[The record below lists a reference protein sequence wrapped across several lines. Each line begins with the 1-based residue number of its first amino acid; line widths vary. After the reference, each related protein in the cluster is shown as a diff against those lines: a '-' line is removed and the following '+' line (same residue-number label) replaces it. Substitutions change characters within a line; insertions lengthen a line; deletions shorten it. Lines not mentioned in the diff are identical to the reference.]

1 MVSGRY
7 DTEGDVLSVTARET
21 EWLSLK
27 DVQRLL
33 GIGRTKTYEL
43 VTTGELPAVRIGRCI
58 RVNRPE
64 LDEWLRTQRYVDSI
78 RHDIV

>member
-1 MVSGRY
+1 MSNTRC
-7 DTEGDVLSVTARET
+7 S

-27 DVQRLL
+27 DVQHLL

-58 RVNRPE
+58 RVNRRE
-64 LDEWLRTQRYVDSI
+64 LDEWLRAQRYVDSI

>member
-1 MVSGRY
+1 MSSTKY
-7 DTEGDVLSVTARET
+7 S

-27 DVQRLL
+27 DVQQML

-58 RVNRPE
+58 RVNRQE
-64 LDEWLRTQRYVDSI
+64 LDEWLRAQRYAYWTG
-78 RHDIV
+78 HDVL

>member
-58 RVNRPE
+58 RVNRGE
-64 LDEWLRTQRYVDSI
+64 LDEWLRAQRYVDLI

>member
-1 MVSGRY
+1 MSN
-7 DTEGDVLSVTARET
+7 TKHS

-27 DVQRLL
+27 DVQGLV
-33 GIGRTKTYEL
+33 GIGRTKAYEL

-58 RVNRPE
+58 RVNRGE
-64 LDEWLRTQRYVDSI
+64 LDEWLRAQRYVDSI

>member
-7 DTEGDVLSVTARET
+7 DTKGDVLSVPARET

-33 GIGRTKTYEL
+33 GIGKTKTYEL

-58 RVNRPE
+58 RVNRKE
-64 LDEWLRTQRYVDSI
+64 LDEWLLAQRYVDSI
-78 RHDIV
+78 GRDAL

>member
-1 MVSGRY
+1 MVPGGY
-7 DTEGDVLSVTARET
+7 ETEGDVLSVTARET

-27 DVQRLL
+27 DVQQLL
-33 GIGRTKTYEL
+33 GIGRTKSYEL

-58 RVNRPE
+58 RVNRTE
-64 LDEWLRTQRYVDSI
+64 LDEWLRTQRYGDSI

>member
-7 DTEGDVLSVTARET
+7 DTEGDVLSVPARET

-27 DVQRLL
+27 DVQQLL
-33 GIGRTKTYEL
+33 GIGKTKTYEL

-58 RVNRPE
+58 RVNRRE
-64 LDEWLRTQRYVDSI
+64 LDEWLHRQRYLNVAK
-78 RHDIV
+78 

>member
-7 DTEGDVLSVTARET
+7 DTEGDVLSVTTREP

-27 DVQRLL
+27 DVQQLL

-43 VTTGELPAVRIGRCI
+43 VTVGELPAVRIGRCI
-58 RVNRPE
+58 RVNRTE

-78 RHDIV
+78 GHDAV

>member
-1 MVSGRY
+1 MIMSDPRS
-7 DTEGDVLSVTARET
+7 L

-27 DVQRLL
+27 DVQQLL

-58 RVNRPE
+58 RVNRTE
-64 LDEWLRTQRYVDSI
+64 LDEWLRAQRYADWTG
-78 RHDIV
+78 HDVL